1 MKIIKYIN
9 FLNKVQKL
17 ANSSRYLID
26 YANIT
31 NNDLKYQKNF
41 FNSNNLKVFNKEI
54 YTGIPLLI
62 PANTKSPLGRSG
74 I

>member
-41 FNSNNLKVFNKEI
+41 
-54 YTGIPLLI
+54 LI
-62 PANTKSPLGRSG
+62 R
-74 I
+74 II